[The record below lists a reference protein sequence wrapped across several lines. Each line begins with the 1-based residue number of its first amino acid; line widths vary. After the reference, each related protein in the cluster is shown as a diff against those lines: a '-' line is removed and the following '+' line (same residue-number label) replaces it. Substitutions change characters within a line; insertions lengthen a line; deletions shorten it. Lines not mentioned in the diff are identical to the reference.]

1 MLHGIDISAPVEER
15 RYRALRFLP
24 MEVGDL
30 IKYVLCST
38 ELTSSVLY
46 EVGRIDELEGFP
58 FPTIGVEDD
67 GLLVR
72 LIDHPP
78 LTPGWFSRRWINW
91 SRHLQFPR
99 ASPRLKECM
108 QCCLL

>member
-1 MLHGIDISAPVEER
+1 MLTCSAPVEER

-30 IKYVLCST
+30 IKF
-38 ELTSSVLY
+38 ELILISLTRSVLY

-67 GLLVR
+67 GLLVCR
-72 LIDHPP
+72 
-78 LTPGWFSRRWINW
+78 TKTMN
-91 SRHLQFPR
+91 
-99 ASPRLKECM
+99 
-108 QCCLL
+108 